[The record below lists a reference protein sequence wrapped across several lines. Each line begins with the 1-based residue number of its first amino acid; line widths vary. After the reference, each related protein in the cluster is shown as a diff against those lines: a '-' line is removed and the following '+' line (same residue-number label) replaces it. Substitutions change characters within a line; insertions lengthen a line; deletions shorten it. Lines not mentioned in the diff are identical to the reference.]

1 VIFGLRVEDIDRI
14 KYSYSAKEY
23 YDNDIRIRKVMD
35 TFTDAVW
42 SDNPDDFRL
51 IYNEL
56 MTKNDEFFV
65 LADFDAYVK
74 AQEKI
79 EELYQDRHQWAKM
92 CLINIAKSGYFS
104 SDRTIEQYVKDI
116 WKVKKLKV

>member
-1 VIFGLRVEDIDRI
+1 
-14 KYSYSAKEY
+14 
-23 YDNDIRIRKVMD
+23 MD

-42 SDNPDDFRL
+42 SENPDDFRL
-51 IYNEL
+51 IFNEI

-65 LADFDAYVK
+65 LADFDAYIK

-79 EELYQDRHQWAKM
+79 EELYQDKDRWAKM
-92 CLINIAKSGYFS
+92 CLVNIAKSGYFS

-116 WKVKKLKV
+116 GKLRN